1 MARLAPVAAVVVVLL
16 AAGREAAP
24 AQSCPRDTVTAGEL
38 GDAMQTALRAPGGEY
53 DILASTNA
61 MRFQSAVFRVLL
73 ERRLIANP
81 DGGAFFIPHDILWWE
96 FLRVAGLTLA
106 DSSKAPI
113 GRLRAFDYRQSIELV
128 YGPVDDIVRAIPSGE
143 ARPVMAANVR
153 YAWADRAD
161 GVRKFT
167 FTDTL
172 SDPKLRATN
181 HQLITMRFL
190 VFEDMMA
197 FEEIKGI
204 SGRPLTGVLATI
216 FKVIGDG
223 NAAYARFGISA
234 DGQQLLRTK
243 ATKVLSKTVTAT
255 IAPDGRATRGIP
267 AGRSDLAE
275 LEQRLTQ
282 PMELEYHPY
291 SCWLAPG

>member
-1 MARLAPVAAVVVVLL
+1 MARLAPVAAVLVLLL
-16 AAGREAAP
+16 AADREAAV
-24 AQSCPRDTVTAGEL
+24 AQSCPRDTVTADEL

-53 DILASTNA
+53 DIIASTNA

-96 FLRVAGLTLA
+96 FLGVAGLGLA
-106 DSSKAPI
+106 DSAKAPI
-113 GRLRAFDYRQSIELV
+113 GRLRAFDYRQSIEVV
-128 YGPVDDIVRAIPSGE
+128 YGPVDGIVRVVPSGE
-143 ARPVMAANVR
+143 PRPLIAANVR
-153 YAWADRAD
+153 YAWADRPD

-204 SGRPLTGVLATI
+204 SGRPLSGVLATI

-223 NAAYARFGISA
+223 NAVYARFAISA

-243 ATKVLSKTVTAT
+243 AVKLLSKTVTAT

-267 AGRSDLAE
+267 GGRSDLAE
-275 LEQRLTQ
+275 IERRLEQS
-282 PMELEYHPY
+282 MELEYHPY
-291 SCWLAPG
+291 SCWVSPG